1 MKLSYFSQ
9 TIICAQQAFSDLIS
23 FAFSIQLNQKV
34 HFEHEH
40 TYSPTHTQTHKS
52 TSDWT
57 KEYRSHHIAH
67 AEHRYNF
74 KLIFLL
80 NTNNSMH

>member
-1 MKLSYFSQ
+1 MKLSHLSE
-9 TIICAQQAFSDLIS
+9 TITCAQQAFSDLIS
-23 FAFSIQLNQKV
+23 FAFSIQLNRKV

-40 TYSPTHTQTHKS
+40 TYTHTQRHTQS

>member
-1 MKLSYFSQ
+1 MKLSYYSQ
-9 TIICAQQAFSDLIS
+9 TITCAQQAFSDLIS

-40 TYSPTHTQTHKS
+40 TYTYKDTHKS

-74 KLIFLL
+74 KRIFL
-80 NTNNSMH
+80 